1 MTMEKPTGP
10 RTVALVGPYSSG
22 KTTLLESM
30 LHICGEISRK
40 GKVDDGSTIGDSAD
54 EARQRK
60 MSVEVNSA
68 HFSFMGDDFYILDCP
83 GSVEFMQES
92 RNVLSAVDAAVLV
105 CEPDPDRNVTLLPIL
120 KLLEE
125 NDTPT
130 FIFVNKVD
138 RAKGSVHTLFQS
150 LEEVSNRDLV
160 LRQMPIV
167 NDGTVTGYVD
177 LASERAYVY
186 KDGQASKIID
196 MPPEVAEMEGTSRF
210 TMLETLADYDDHLM
224 EELLED
230 IEPQHEEIYELLQQD
245 LQKGFLVPIFLGAA
259 DSDHGVRRLLKAL
272 RHEVPSN
279 EKTAERAAIEIGEDR
294 TIAQVLKTYISAQGG
309 KLSLV
314 RIWSGTISDGDAF
327 EAGRVSGLVRLQ
339 GAQQEKLD
347 RASAGEVVALGRME
361 ALRTG
366 DFLTS
371 DGVEPIASRL
381 SVFEPVFDFSLFAER
396 REDDV
401 KLSAALAKLNEEDP
415 SLIAEHRQETQELL
429 LRGQGE
435 IHLSVALE
443 RLKSKYGLSVTH
455 SEPKVAF
462 KEAIRK
468 GTVHHARFKKQ
479 SGGHGQF
486 GDVKIEIKPLPR
498 GEGFQF
504 SETVVGGSVPKQFI
518 PAVEN
523 GVKDYLGAGPLG
535 FPVVDISVTL
545 LDGQHHSVDS
555 SENAFRSAA
564 RIAMSEGMPNCSPVL
579 LEPVCKVEIAMP
591 ATFTSKVNGIV
602 SSRRGQILG
611 FDAREGWHGWEV
623 LSAMM
628 PEQELRGLIIDL
640 RSATQGV
647 GTFRA
652 EFDHLQELTGALAER
667 IVEQAGSGH

>member
-1 MTMEKPTGP
+1 M
-10 RTVALVGPYSSG
+10 
-22 KTTLLESM
+22 
-30 LHICGEISRK
+30 
-40 GKVDDGSTIGDSAD
+40 
-54 EARQRK
+54 
-60 MSVEVNSA
+60 
-68 HFSFMGDDFYILDCP
+68 
-83 GSVEFMQES
+83 
-92 RNVLSAVDAAVLV
+92 
-105 CEPDPDRNVTLLPIL
+105 
-120 KLLEE
+120 
-125 NDTPT
+125 
-130 FIFVNKVD
+130 NKVD
-138 RAKGSVHTLFQS
+138 RAKGSVHALFQS
-150 LEEVSNRDLV
+150 FEEVSNRDLV
-160 LRQMPIV
+160 LRQMPIL
-167 NDGTVTGYVD
+167 NDGIVTGYVD

-224 EELLED
+224 EELLDD
-230 IEPQHEEIYELLQQD
+230 IEPEREEIYELLQQD
-245 LQKGFLVPIFLGAA
+245 LQKGFVVPIFLGAA
-259 DSDHGVRRLLKAL
+259 ESEFGVRRLLKAL
-272 RHEVPSN
+272 RHEVPAN
-279 EKTAERAAIEIGEDR
+279 GKTAARNNIDVSSGQ

-314 RIWSGTISDGDAF
+314 RVWSGSISDGDSF
-327 EAGRVSGLVRLQ
+327 DVGRVSGLLKLQ
-339 GAQQEKLD
+339 GSQQTKVSTAAQGD
-347 RASAGEVVALGRME
+347 IVALGRME
-361 ALRTG
+361 DLHTG
-366 DFLTS
+366 DFLVS
-371 DGVEPIASRL
+371 EGGPDLRNNL
-381 SVFEPVFDFSLFAER
+381 SVFEPVYDFSLHAER
-396 REDDV
+396 REEDV
-401 KLSAALAKLNEEDP
+401 KLTAALAKLTEEDP
-415 SLIAEHRQETQELL
+415 SLIAEQRQETQELL

-435 IHLSVALE
+435 IHLRVALDK
-443 RLKSKYGLSVTH
+443 LKSKYGLTVQFAA
-455 SEPKVAF
+455 PRVAF

-498 GEGFQF
+498 GQGFEF

-535 FPVVDISVTL
+535 FPVVDVSVTL

-555 SENAFRSAA
+555 SENAFRAAA
-564 RIAMSEGMPNCSPVL
+564 RIAMSEGMANCSPVL

-591 ATFTSKVNGIV
+591 SAFTSKVNGIV

-652 EFDHLQELTGALAER
+652 EFDHLQELTGALANK
-667 IVEQAGSGH
+667 IVEQTGAEH

>member
-1 MTMEKPTGP
+1 MTLVKPSGP
-10 RTVALVGPYSSG
+10 RSVALVGPYSSG
-22 KTTLLESM
+22 KTTLLESL

-40 GKVDDGSTIGDSAD
+40 GRVDDGSSVGDSAD
-54 EARQRK
+54 EARERK

-68 HFSFMGDDFYILDCP
+68 HFSFMGDEFYILDCP

-92 RNVLSAVDAAVLV
+92 RNVLSGVDAAILV

-120 KLLEE
+120 KMLEE
-125 NDTPT
+125 NDIPT

-138 RAKGSVHTLFQS
+138 RAKGSVHALFQS
-150 LEEVSNRDLV
+150 FEEVSNRDLV
-160 LRQMPIV
+160 LRQMPIL
-167 NDGTVTGYVD
+167 NDGIVTGYVD

-224 EELLED
+224 EELLDD
-230 IEPQHEEIYELLQQD
+230 IEPEREEIYELLQQD
-245 LQKGFLVPIFLGAA
+245 LQKGFVVPIFLGAA
-259 DSDHGVRRLLKAL
+259 ESEFGVRRLLKAL
-272 RHEVPSN
+272 RHEVPAN
-279 EKTAERAAIEIGEDR
+279 DKTAARNNIDVSSGQ

-314 RIWSGTISDGDAF
+314 RIWSGSISDGDSF
-327 EAGRVSGLVRLQ
+327 DVGRVSGVLKLQ
-339 GAQQEKLD
+339 GSQQTKVSTAAQGD
-347 RASAGEVVALGRME
+347 IVALGRME
-361 ALRTG
+361 DLHTG
-366 DFLTS
+366 DFLVS
-371 DGVEPIASRL
+371 EGGPDLRNNL
-381 SVFEPVFDFSLFAER
+381 SVFEPVYDFSLHAER
-396 REDDV
+396 REEDV
-401 KLSAALAKLNEEDP
+401 KLTAALAKLTEEDP
-415 SLIAEHRQETQELL
+415 SLIAEQRQETQELL

-435 IHLSVALE
+435 IHLRVALDK
-443 RLKSKYGLSVTH
+443 LKSKYGLTVQFAA
-455 SEPKVAF
+455 PRVAF

-498 GEGFQF
+498 GQGFEF

-535 FPVVDISVTL
+535 FPVVDVSVTL

-555 SENAFRSAA
+555 SENAFRAAA
-564 RIAMSEGMPNCSPVL
+564 RIAMSEGMANCSPVL

-591 ATFTSKVNGIV
+591 SAFTSKVNGIV

-652 EFDHLQELTGALAER
+652 EFDHLQELTGALANK
-667 IVEQAGSGH
+667 IVEQTGAEH